1 MKVLSMMDY
10 KETLLLPKTD
20 FPMRG
25 NLPTN
30 EPKRYK
36 AWYEANM
43 YEQMKTKREGAEMF
57 TLHDGPP
64 YANGD
69 IHIGHALNK
78 TLKDIILKYHYF
90 QGKSVRMTPGWDC
103 HGLPIEQK
111 VEEKLGKSK
120 KEAMPTEKFRE
131 LCREHATKFVEI
143 QRDGFKQLGIM
154 ADWQNPY
161 VTMDFKFEA
170 NIYRTLCDVAKK
182 GLLVERHK
190 PIFWS
195 WAARTALADAEVEY
209 EDKEDYSIYVHFELS
224 HEAKVE
230 LSLEGK
236 AGVVIWTTTPWTLPA
251 NTGISLNPEELYVL
265 TDDGHIV
272 AKARY
277 EAMKEEGVVSGAI
290 SQSFPATALGELRA
304 INPLNGRPS
313 TIVLGEHVLMDGGTG
328 CVHTAPGHGEDDY
341 KVGLKYGLDVVMPVD
356 ERGCYDESV
365 KGLNLLPQPD
375 EFIGMH
381 IFKANEPIL
390 ALLGENL
397 LKQSK
402 FVHSYPHCWRTKKPL
417 IYRATNQWFISID
430 DKPEGSKES
439 LRESALDAIDGVSFY
454 PESSKNRLKP
464 MIEGR
469 PDWCI
474 SRQRSWGV
482 PIAFFRVK
490 STKEV
495 ILDSDVL
502 EHIANLFDI
511 HGADAWYSMS
521 HAELL
526 PEGSKYNPD
535 DLEKISDI
543 LDVWFDSGSTW
554 NSVLSS
560 GNYDAGEYPASL
572 YIEGSDQHRG
582 WFQSSLLLSSA
593 VNQISPYKTLITHG
607 FTVDE
612 KGEKMSKSKGNVVAP
627 DKVIKQYG
635 SEILR
640 LWVALSNY
648 QTDLKISD
656 GILKQTA
663 EQYRKIRNT
672 FRFLLANVNDLEA
685 YVQQDE
691 YGELDRWIL
700 SKAKEVFASVKA
712 SFDVYDFLGGLATLN
727 HFITNELSGIYMD
740 ITKDRLY
747 CEAKDSITR
756 RATQSA
762 MAHIAKAMLGLIAPV
777 LTYTADEILE
787 YAPALFKG
795 DMESVFDLVYVE
807 VPTVEASFDDTLLI
821 EARQNFSEAI
831 DSLKK
836 EKIIKATL
844 ELEIVGDASFL
855 PIENSKDLE
864 DWFVV
869 SAIKS
874 SSEGEQ
880 VASFEVEGKTFTV
893 HKATAHKCPRCWRF
907 TSTSQECACERC
919 SGVVDTKE
927 RA

>member
-1 MKVLSMMDY
+1 MDF

-30 EPKRYK
+30 EPKKYQS
-36 AWYEANM
+36 WFDANV
-43 YEQMKTKREGAEMF
+43 YEQMKSKRAGAEMF

-78 TLKDIILKYHYF
+78 ILKDIIVKYNYF
-90 QGKSVRMTPGWDC
+90 QGKAVRMTPGWDC

-131 LCREHATKFVEI
+131 LCREHAAKFVGI
-143 QRDGFKQLGIM
+143 QRDSFKELGII
-154 ADWQNPY
+154 ADWENPY

-170 NIYRTLCDVAKK
+170 NIYRTLCEVAKR

-224 HEAKVE
+224 DAAKE
-230 LSLEGK
+230 KLGIEGK
-236 AGVVIWTTTPWTLPA
+236 AGLVIWTTTPWTLPA
-251 NTGISLNPEELYVL
+251 NTGISLNPEEMYVL

-272 AKARY
+272 AQARY
-277 EAMKEEGVVSGAI
+277 DAMIEEGVVSGNAGRKI
-290 SQSFPATALGELRA
+290 AATEMEKLLA
-304 INPLNGRPS
+304 INPVNGRPS
-313 TIVLGEHVLMDGGTG
+313 TVVLGEHVLMDGGTG

-341 KVGLKYGLDVVMPVD
+341 RVGLKYGLDVVMPVD

-365 KGLNLLPQPD
+365 VGLNLLPNPQ
-375 EFIGMH
+375 EFVGMH

-390 ALLGENL
+390 EILGDNL

-430 DKPEGSKES
+430 DKPKGSEDT
-439 LRESALDAIDGVSFY
+439 LRESALHAIENVDFY
-454 PESSKNRLKP
+454 PATSKNRLKP

-495 ILDSDVL
+495 ILDEAVL
-502 EHIANLFDI
+502 EHIAALFDE

-521 HAELL
+521 NAELL
-526 PEGSKYNPD
+526 PEGSSYNPD

-582 WFQSSLLLSSA
+582 WFQSSLLLSA
-593 VNQISPYKTLITHG
+593 AINQVSPYNTLITHG
-607 FTVDE
+607 FTVDD

-627 DKVIKQYG
+627 DKVVKQYG

-640 LWVALSNY
+640 LWVALSDY

-685 YVQQDE
+685 YVDE
-691 YGELDRWIL
+691 EAYGELDRWIL
-700 SKAKEVFASVKA
+700 AKAKTVFASVKA
-712 SFDVYDFLGGLATLN
+712 SFDSYDFLKGFAVLN

-740 ITKDRLY
+740 VTKDRLY
-747 CEAKDSITR
+747 CEAKDSQTR

-762 MAHIAKAMLGLIAPV
+762 MAHISKAMLGLVAPV

-787 YAPALFKG
+787 YAPAIFKG
-795 DMESVFDLVYVE
+795 EMENVFDLVYTE
-807 VPTVEASFDDTLLI
+807 VPAVEASFDDAVLL
-821 EARQNFSEAI
+821 EAREKFSEAI

-836 EKIIKATL
+836 EKVIKATL
-844 ELEIVGDASFL
+844 ELEIAGDMTIL
-855 PIENSKDLE
+855 PIGNGKDLE

-869 SAIKS
+869 SAMKTES
-874 SSEGEQ
+874 AGEQ

-907 TSTSQECACERC
+907 TSTSEESLCERC
-919 SGVVDTKE
+919 EKVV
-927 RA
+927 A